1 MAIQVLKGAVV
12 TINSID
18 LSDHITNIEIST
30 TLEEI
35 ETTSFASAGGRHR
48 IAGLEDSS
56 ISFTFLQDFAANEV
70 DATMWSIRGS
80 SVPVVIKTNATVSAA
95 NPQYSANVLI
105 TEWMPIANAIGDA
118 PEISVEW
125 PVNGTVTKATA

>member
-12 TINSID
+12 TINSVD
-18 LSDHITNIEIST
+18 LSDHVTSIEIST
-30 TLEEI
+30 TREEI

-56 ISFTFLQDFAANEV
+56 ISLTFLQDYAAAQV
-70 DATMWSIRGS
+70 DDTIWPLRGKTTNIE
-80 SVPVVIKTNATVSAA
+80 IKTNATVSATA
-95 NPQYSANVLI
+95 PKYTAEVLV
-105 TEWMPIANAIGDA
+105 TEWMPLANAIGDA

-125 PVNGTVTKATA
+125 PVNGTITKATA